1 MNEWFYVGF
10 KAFWCGFA
18 ALGFGVLFNA
28 PTRTLF
34 AIWTGGFLAGFVK
47 FAALQSIPGS
57 GVIFCSFIAAVIV
70 GIASIPVAHSRHVP
84 PVIFAIP
91 SVIPLVPG
99 VFAYRTMLGLMKLTG
114 SIGIEYS
121 QVISETV
128 HNGAITLF
136 VVMALSLGVA
146 VPMHI
151 TTKHSAKNIRWKKL
165 PFSKK

>member
-1 MNEWFYVGF
+1 MNEWFYVGV

-28 PTRTLF
+28 PPRTLL
-34 AIWTGGFLAGFVK
+34 AIWLGGFLAGFIK
-47 FAALQSIPGS
+47 FASLQTIPGS
-57 GVIFCSFIAAVIV
+57 GVILCSFISAVVV

-84 PVIFAIP
+84 PMIFAIP

-99 VFAYRTMLGLMKLTG
+99 VFAYRTMLGLMKLSG
-114 SIGIEYS
+114 SIGSEYS
-121 QVISETV
+121 QVISDTV
-128 HNGAITLF
+128 HNGVITLF

-151 TTKHSAKNIRWKKL
+151 TTKESVKKIRWK
-165 PFSKK
+165 

>member
-1 MNEWFYVGF
+1 MMNEWLYVGL

-28 PTRTLF
+28 PPRTLL
-34 AIWTGGFLAGFVK
+34 AIWAGGFLAGFVK
-47 FAALQSIPGS
+47 FTSLQAIPGA
-57 GVIFCSFIAAVIV
+57 GVILCSFIAAVIV
-70 GIASIPVAHSRHVP
+70 GIASVPVAHSRHVP
-84 PVIFAIP
+84 PMIFAIP

-114 SIGIEYS
+114 NIGSEYS

-128 HNGAITLF
+128 HNGVITLF
-136 VVMALSLGVA
+136 VIMALSLGVA

-151 TTKHSAKNIRWKKL
+151 LTKDSVKKIRWK
-165 PFSKK
+165 

>member
-1 MNEWFYVGF
+1 MNEWLYIGL

-28 PTRTLF
+28 PPRTLF
-34 AIWTGGFLAGFVK
+34 AIWVGGFLAGFVK
-47 FAALQSIPGS
+47 FALLQTGS

-84 PVIFAIP
+84 PMIFAIP

-114 SIGIEYS
+114 NIGSEYS
-121 QVISETV
+121 QVLSETV
-128 HNGAITLF
+128 HNGVITLF
-136 VVMALSLGVA
+136 VIMALSLGVA

-151 TTKHSAKNIRWKKL
+151 TKDSVKKIRWK
-165 PFSKK
+165 

>member
-1 MNEWFYVGF
+1 MNEWFYIGV

-18 ALGFGVLFNA
+18 GLGFGVLFNA

-47 FAALQSIPGS
+47 FAALQGMPGS
-57 GVIFCSFIAAVIV
+57 GVILCSFIAAVMV

-84 PVIFAIP
+84 PMIFAIP

-114 SIGIEYS
+114 NIGNEYS
-121 QVISETV
+121 QILSETV
-128 HNGAITLF
+128 HNGVITLF
-136 VVMALSLGVA
+136 VIMALSLGVT
-146 VPMHI
+146 VPMYLL
-151 TTKHSAKNIRWKKL
+151 TRDSVKKIRWK
-165 PFSKK
+165 